1 MDIVDIDKVLDDLE
15 LNEDQ
20 QMKDGHT
27 ANTSNRSNPRGSQ
40 PKMPSASIV
49 PHRNQTSES
58 ASMRTPKTNYVN
70 VSNVFLSLNEYVNAS
85 VNDADVIDQSVI
97 ASANERAKQSP
108 AQQHFDTI
116 LVSADP
122 IVVRE
127 SEGPAVFPSVPSLA
141 ATAEAVTSLPVDDAN
156 AANNRK
162 TSEPSFPAQ
171 NDSQSMS
178 MSVTTTSIQPL
189 TLSTN
194 NDFSM
199 EQSTTDS
206 TVSTIERD
214 SEVSGDRRSGA
225 PIEEDQSECDE
236 NDQMNSIETYVER
249 EYCGAPTYPSAE
261 EPRMEAPAEDAIKIA
276 EQLIKPSAFE
286 AAATMDDVSDA
297 ELESY
302 LQELEDLENSANSAQ
317 ETTSVDKSEIK
328 SESDDATEAAL
339 EGNGAVIS
347 GEPAD
352 VPNII
357 GERDDRNADNF
368 SQASTVEFADIQ
380 TSSELPMYGSNGDR
394 GPEAEAD
401 ALTVGSD
408 SLDQLNGDLLS
419 ESASNSMGEST
430 AEAASSAVI
439 RRPDSL
445 PIASQT
451 ADASPIGSVQAGST
465 PGAVE
470 QESSTDTH
478 ASDEAITSC
487 SSSDESN
494 IILTNRSNQ
503 FEDAAASQGESDAE
517 VSSTGGAE
525 QTPPSDQNAPPNQMA
540 IDELGKRQ
548 PYWIPDN
555 MTMHCMQCNQK
566 FSFLKRRHHCRACG
580 QVLCALCASMKAKL
594 EYLDYAE
601 ARICIQCDIW
611 LNQRSNGDLDG
622 CDPAYG
628 SVSAATDAGSTIDE
642 AAIAAGAGGTPVR
655 SPNPNN
661 PMEYCSMI
669 PPYQQVSASTSSA
682 PISVMVPVGVLKREG
697 SASKSTRKE
706 KNVMFSDGIRPGCD
720 LTELDET
727 WNVRSSND
735 SNGNLRKS
743 SSSRRVQTPPGEA
756 LTDSK
761 MSKKMKNNSLN
772 LPPIDPKTSSYIPTQ
787 GKGKDISATDN
798 LLPPICISSR
808 TEFKYTE
815 VVNNDQLIERLKKDE
830 LKFIVQRNFY
840 ICVKIIKRK

>member
-27 ANTSNRSNPRGSQ
+27 TNTSNRSNSHGSQ
-40 PKMPSASIV
+40 PKMPLATIAQ
-49 PHRNQTSES
+49 HRNQIISES
-58 ASMRTPKTNYVN
+58 VPVRMPKTNYVN

-85 VNDADVIDQSVI
+85 VNDADVIDQSAI
-97 ASANERAKQSP
+97 ASANERPKQTP
-108 AQQHFDTI
+108 VERFDTKF
-116 LVSADP
+116 VSTNPIFVCEAD
-122 IVVRE
+122 
-127 SEGPAVFPSVPSLA
+127 GPAVFPNESSI
-141 ATAEAVTSLPVDDAN
+141 ATTPEVVTSLEIDDVN
-156 AANNRK
+156 STNNRK
-162 TSEPSFPAQ
+162 TSEQSFPEQ
-171 NDSQSMS
+171 NDSHSISMS
-178 MSVTTTSIQPL
+178 MTTTSIQPL

-214 SEVSGDRRSGA
+214 SEVSCDRKSGA
-225 PIEEDQSECDE
+225 GIGEKQSECNE

-249 EYCGAPTYPSAE
+249 EYCCAPTYPSIE
-261 EPRMEAPAEDAIKIA
+261 EPVVHASAMEAPAQNSMMIA
-276 EQLIKPSAFE
+276 EQIIKTSTFE

-317 ETTSVDKSEIK
+317 ENAPSANTVDKSEIK
-328 SESDDATEAAL
+328 NGS
-339 EGNGAVIS
+339 GAVIS
-347 GEPAD
+347 SEPVSD
-352 VPNII
+352 VPNIV

-368 SQASTVEFADIQ
+368 SQASTVEFADIH
-380 TSSELPMYGSNGDR
+380 TNSELRMPMYGSNGDR
-394 GPEAEAD
+394 GHEAEAD
-401 ALTVGSD
+401 ALTVESD
-408 SLDQLNGDLLS
+408 SLDQLNVDLFS

-430 AEAASSAVI
+430 AEAASAAVI
-439 RRPDSL
+439 RRPDTL
-445 PIASQT
+445 PIASKI
-451 ADASPIGSVQAGST
+451 ANANPIQAGST

-470 QESSTDTH
+470 RESSTDTH

-503 FEDAAASQGESDAE
+503 FEDAAVSQCESDAE
-517 VSSTGGAE
+517 VSTGGAE
-525 QTPPSDQNAPPNQMA
+525 QTPPSDQQNAPSNQMG
-540 IDELGKRQ
+540 IEELGKRQ

-611 LNQRSNGDLDG
+611 LNQRSNSEVNG

-628 SVSAATDAGSTIDE
+628 SVSTATDTGSTIDE
-642 AAIAAGAGGTPVR
+642 FAIAAGTGTTPTR

-697 SASKSTRKE
+697 SASKSSRKE

-720 LTELDET
+720 LTELDES
-727 WNVRSSND
+727 WNVRSNND

-743 SSSRRVQTPPGEA
+743 SSNRRVQTPPGEA
-756 LTDSK
+756 LPDSK
-761 MSKKMKNNSLN
+761 MSKKIKNNILN
-772 LPPIDPKTSSYIPTQ
+772 LPPVDPKTSSYIPTQ
-787 GKGKDISATDN
+787 GKGKDISTTDN

-815 VVNNDQLIERLKKDE
+815 VANNDQLIERLKKDE
-830 LKFIVQRNFY
+830 LKFIVHRNFY
-840 ICVKIIKRK
+840 ISVKIIKRK